1 MRQMRGRPEV
11 AGAPPPQEAAGGC
24 REERRLNLTLPAE
37 PAAVPAFRHRAS
49 QFAAEQGMDRD
60 VVEDVAL
67 AVSEAVTNAVKYAKV
82 ADAEGVVELSG
93 TADGDW
99 LEVRVRDRGEG
110 FGKGSSDGLG
120 LGLAIIAR
128 LCADLKIVQ
137 EGDGTEVR
145 MRFPLPA

>member
-11 AGAPPPQEAAGGC
+11 SGAPPRDAAGGC
-24 REERRLNLTLPAE
+24 RGEQRLNLTLPAE
-37 PAAVPAFRHRAS
+37 PASVPAFRHRAS
-49 QFAAEQGMDRD
+49 QFAVEQGMGRD
-60 VVEDVAL
+60 VVADVAL